1 MTRLAQV
8 GILLLAAALRL
19 WRLDQNGYDNEYYA
33 AAVRSMTSGWHAFFY
48 NAFDPAGFLSVDK
61 PPLGL
66 WVQVLSARLFGFSGA
81 SILLPQVVEGVASVW
96 LVSHLVTRGF
106 GAPAGLLAGF
116 FLALTPVSVAVDR
129 SNNVDTC
136 LVLVLM
142 LAACAL
148 MRAAESG
155 RRGLLL
161 LAFALVGLGFNVKML
176 AAFVVLPTFALVYV
190 LGAPLGARRR
200 VGDLTL
206 AAAVLV
212 AVAVPW
218 MLIYDITPPERR
230 PFAGSSRQNSMM
242 ELAVG
247 HNALGRF
254 VRAQRPGSALASPRP
269 LSTQTTEARAVA
281 ADGGASRAR
290 SPWAGLFVLAPV
302 GPLRLADGPLAAQV
316 LWLLP
321 LAAAGLL
328 LGARGTRWRPRLH
341 PMRQALLL
349 WAGWALT
356 YAVVYSYAGGI
367 FHFYYLATMAPPLAA
382 LAGIGVVAL
391 WRLHR
396 EGGWR
401 AALLPAALLLTAAWQ
416 AHVEADALDW
426 TAAAFRDSLVAA
438 LHPSSE
444 QEVAWVG
451 LIHLALVGGVAL
463 SSLVLLATVRR
474 LIPDRTAHRAP
485 GPAGS
490 AVAGGAL
497 AVGLA
502 ALLVVPT
509 AWMLS
514 SVVVKGLAVIPS
526 ADLGR
531 LLPGDGLSSAWSRGR
546 LTQATPKLIAFLMSY
561 RHGERFLLGT
571 SSTYLASPVI
581 IQTGQP
587 VMAMGGFHGLDPIL
601 SPDALARM
609 VETRQV
615 RFVMLGDLSFIS
627 RRMGAETAGRPIAD
641 WVRAHGKPVDAALWR
656 GAAGEDEA
664 PATLAA
670 AARARRMQLY
680 DLRPEAGLV
689 TGPS

>member
-1 MTRLAQV
+1 VTRLAQV

-19 WRLDQNGYDNEYYA
+19 WRLDQNDYDNEYYA

-96 LVSHLVTRGF
+96 LVSHLVTHGF

-129 SNNVDTC
+129 SNNVDAC
-136 LVLVLM
+136 LVLALV
-142 LAACAL
+142 LAAWAL
-148 MRAAESG
+148 MRAVESG

-176 AAFVVLPTFALVYV
+176 AAFVVLPTFALVYA

-254 VRAQRPGSALASPRP
+254 VRAPRPGSALASPRP
-269 LSTQTTEARAVA
+269 LSTQATEARAVA

-391 WRLHR
+391 WRRHR

-416 AHVEADALDW
+416 AHVEADALGW

-438 LHPSSE
+438 LHPSAE
-444 QEVAWVG
+444 QAVAWPGV
-451 LIHLALVGGVAL
+451 IHLTLVAGAVLAAAALLAGTRRGGPGRAARGVA
-463 SSLVLLATVRR
+463 
-474 LIPDRTAHRAP
+474 D
-485 GPAGS
+485 
-490 AVAGGAL
+490 GAL
-497 AVGLA
+497 ALGLVV
-502 ALLVVPT
+502 LLVVPT
-509 AWMLS
+509 AWALS
-514 SVVVKGLAVIPS
+514 SVLIKGLAVIPS
-526 ADLGR
+526 ADVAR
-531 LLPGDGLSSAWSRGR
+531 LLPREGISSVWSRGR
-546 LTQATPKLIAFLMSY
+546 SGMETHKLVAFLAAN
-561 RHGERFLLGT
+561 RQGERFLLGT
-571 SSTYLASPVI
+571 SSTFLASPI
-581 IQTGQP
+581 IIETGQP
-587 VMAMGGFHGLDPIL
+587 VMAMGGFHGLDAIV
-601 SPDALARM
+601 SPEALARM
-609 VETRQV
+609 VEARQV
-615 RFVMLGDLSFIS
+615 RFVMLGDLTFIS
-627 RRMGAETAGRPIAD
+627 RRMGAEAAGRPIAD

-656 GAAGEDEA
+656 VGAGDEGA
-664 PATLAA
+664 PVTAA
-670 AARARRMQLY
+670 AYARSRRMQLY
-680 DLRPEAGLV
+680 DLHPEAGLV
-689 TGPS
+689 AGPS